1 MGVLDSIYEIPGM
14 RKLHVTLNQLVSYI
28 PPPPSKNQGIPR
40 KILLV
45 TSHPV
50 PESFSLVVAG
60 MVEETAKEQGHE
72 FQRIDL
78 GLENFSPVL
87 TKKERRAYF
96 DDAEK
101 KEEKYL
107 PKDVCGHIQK
117 LKWCDTLIFVYPT
130 WWMNTPAV
138 LKGFFDRSMLLHQ
151 TWHLPKE
158 ELGIK
163 RILPQGLVPGLKN
176 IEQVV
181 GISTYGCS
189 QPVVTLAGDNGRRM
203 ISTAIL
209 PIFSVD
215 CTIRWHGLYEID
227 SQTDEGRRIFLDEVK
242 ELVKGV

>member
-28 PPPPSKNQGIPR
+28 PPPPSKNQGTPR

-101 KEEKYL
+101 KGRKVSTERCL
-107 PKDVCGHIQK
+107 
-117 LKWCDTLIFVYPT
+117 
-130 WWMNTPAV
+130 
-138 LKGFFDRSMLLHQ
+138 RSYSETQM
-151 TWHLPKE
+151 
-158 ELGIK
+158 
-163 RILPQGLVPGLKN
+163 V
-176 IEQVV
+176 
-181 GISTYGCS
+181 
-189 QPVVTLAGDNGRRM
+189 
-203 ISTAIL
+203 
-209 PIFSVD
+209 
-215 CTIRWHGLYEID
+215 
-227 SQTDEGRRIFLDEVK
+227 
-242 ELVKGV
+242 